1 MPGSVTALGMLQG
14 TVDRES
20 CHQWEQQ
27 TPTRKYARGI
37 TSGSGK
43 HGDKTEPIE
52 RGWGARGQ
60 PEASEDGGVV
70 GRTRITKRGKVR
82 EYRQWMVKRL
92 ACPGHSGKA
101 WVAGAE

>member
-1 MPGSVTALGMLQG
+1 MEDS
-14 TVDRES
+14 
-20 CHQWEQQ
+20 
-27 TPTRKYARGI
+27 
-37 TSGSGK
+37 
-43 HGDKTEPIE
+43 
-52 RGWGARGQ
+52 
-60 PEASEDGGVV
+60 EASEDGGVL